1 MLKFTASDIEKGK
14 QCYNCSN
21 TLNCLTHCQ
30 VYYTHTFFTWNI
42 ETGHWNCLD
51 YGKLTHLSST
61 NAAATAANSSGSKMY
76 KKTSSNPDKQTMM
89 AKLTKLTQS
98 LYGAATNDD
107 AHYLGHLRILD
118 SCNEKTKDKLIDLDN
133 MIEFYRKGEGDNSS
147 SSDISSNEEEEEE
160 DEDDDSGAESANESS
175 DDD

>member
-51 YGKLTHLSST
+51 NGKLTHLST
-61 NAAATAANSSGSKMY
+61 ATANGSGNKIY

-98 LYGAATNDD
+98 LYGGATND
-107 AHYLGHLRILD
+107 AQYLGHLRILD
-118 SCNEKTKDKLIDLDN
+118 SCNEKTKDKLLDLDN

-147 SSDISSNEEEEEE
+147 SSDLSSNDEEEEEE
-160 DEDDDSGAESANESS
+160 DEDDDTGAESVNESS